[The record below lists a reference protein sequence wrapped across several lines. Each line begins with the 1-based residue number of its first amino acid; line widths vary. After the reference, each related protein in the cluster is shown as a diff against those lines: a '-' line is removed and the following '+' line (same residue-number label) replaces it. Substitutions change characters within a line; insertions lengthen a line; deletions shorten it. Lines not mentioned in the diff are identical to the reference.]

1 MFSWLLAL
9 TLVAGTLGAWW
20 LIVRTEYEMREDLLG
35 RTRLAAKT
43 VSPARVRALKSSEA
57 DLESADYRQL
67 KEHLMAIR
75 AADPN
80 CRFIYL
86 LGRKADGSL
95 FFFVDSEQVNSKD
108 YSPPGQAYD
117 EATAE
122 DLHVFDAKTASVV
135 GPASDHWGTW
145 ISALVPLIDPQN
157 GKVLAVLGM
166 DVDARDWNW
175 KVAARVAWPVGVM
188 LLMMIGLLTAL
199 SAAGRV
205 SASPKPVMRRLL
217 PFLTVMFLTLVAG
230 SALLLWRQHYN
241 RVIARTALVSG
252 EVERSMKTALEQ
264 QARGMSIAAQS
275 IALDPRVREA
285 LKAKDA
291 ERLLSDWRNLFE
303 KLSREQSLTHFLFY
317 DANRVCLLR
326 VHKPELH
333 GDQINSFLI
342 REAERTGKSAWGI
355 EMGAVGTATLR
366 IVQPVFSG
374 RRLVGYV
381 EIGKGL
387 EGILREL
394 QMPAELK
401 IAVSIRKD
409 MIRRE
414 AWEAGMRLLGREAS
428 WERLPHS
435 VIIYASQGHLPN
447 AFARLADHDPAGD
460 HHNATGRSITD
471 GGRNWKVTVS
481 PFTDASGKEIGDLF
495 IVNDITDLKAAFNRD
510 ITLGGIAG
518 ALVLFM
524 LLGLSFVVLRR
535 TDAGICAQQAEL
547 SKNEE
552 HLSAILRSIG
562 DGVIACD
569 TAGMVESLNE
579 AAELLTGWTSREAAG
594 RPVREIFRIINAHTR
609 ETAENPVFRAISEGV
624 NVDLANHTALIAKDG
639 TEHQIADS
647 CAPIKDASGAVIGA
661 VLVFRDVTEEYRRRE
676 ELRESEA
683 RFKQLAAQS
692 RTITWEVNEEGLYT
706 FVSQVVKEILGYDP
720 EELVGRLHFY
730 DLHPEEEEREAF
742 KSEIFEV
749 FARKEPFRDLVKSIR
764 CKNGEIRWFSINGIP
779 LLNPDGTLR
788 GYRCSE
794 TDITLR
800 KQMEAELESE
810 RLRLAGIIEGTHV
823 GTWEWNVQTGETVF
837 NERWAEIIGYTLEEI
852 SPTSIETWMKYV
864 HPDDLKQSGEQLEKH
879 FRGELDYY
887 DFEARMMHKSGEWI
901 WVLDRGK
908 VISWTRDGK
917 PLLMLGTHQ
926 DITERKRTEE
936 ALKDSER
943 KLASAVDIAKLG
955 YWELDMDSGIFT
967 FSDSFYAIFRT
978 TAEAVGGYR
987 MSVADYASHFV
998 HPEDARM
1005 VGEETR
1011 KALEADNP
1019 DLSHYLEHRMLYDDG
1034 SIGYIAV
1041 RYFIVKDST
1050 GKTVKTYGANQ
1061 DITERRRTEE
1071 ALLKANERFT
1081 LAVDGSNDGIWDW
1094 DIASNEVYLS
1104 PRWKQMLGYEDHEL
1118 ANHVDTFL
1126 RLVYDEDIE
1135 KVNESIRRYLEGEL
1149 KEYAIQF
1156 RMKHKDGSLRWVLS
1170 RGAAIRDKNNRA
1182 FRMAGSQSD
1191 ITEQKNAEAAIK
1203 AAKEQ
1208 AEAASKAK
1216 SEFLA
1221 NMSHEIRTPLNGV
1234 IGFTDLLR
1242 NTALS
1247 PEQHLY
1253 VENANVSGHALLNII
1268 TDILDFSKI
1277 EAGMMTLEIIKT
1289 DMFLLFEQSVDI
1301 VKFAAEKKK
1310 LEILLDIDNTM
1321 PRFAMVD
1328 PIRLNQ
1334 VLINLL
1340 GNAVKFT
1347 EKGEV
1352 ELKVRYKPLNHLRG
1366 TFSVSVRDTGI
1377 GISEAQKD
1385 KLFKAFS
1392 QADASTTRKFGG
1404 TGLGLII
1411 SDMVVKK
1418 MGGKIR
1424 VESVEGK
1431 GSTFFFDLTVDT
1443 EHGEARG
1450 YEDISHI
1457 KRCLIID
1464 DNANNRLILEH
1475 MLANWDIFC
1484 ESCGDG
1490 LTALKVLKKSK
1501 PFDVIICDYNMP
1513 PIDGLETIRL
1523 IREKLKL
1530 TPEKQPMIL
1539 LYSSSDDPD
1548 VHKKCDKLGVRF
1560 CIAKPVKQ
1568 EQLFACFAA
1577 AYEPASGESAAD
1589 RENAAT
1595 ATDAA
1600 PENAEPGPVI
1610 LVAED
1615 VQVNMMLTK
1624 VMLSKLFPCA
1634 VILEAENG
1642 KTAIRKYREFSPDL
1656 VLMDVQMPDMDGLD
1670 ATKEIRELERASGR
1684 HVPIIA
1690 LTAAAMKEEMEKC
1703 YQAGMDDFIT
1713 KPVDAKK
1720 LKTILDKYSPRGP
1733 NAAAEEKQPGRLP

>member
-1 MFSWLLAL
+1 MNFLHLVKDVIASRRLYTGLLAFI
-9 TLVAGTLGAWW
+9 LVAGMLGAWW
-20 LIVRTEYEMREDLLG
+20 LTVRTEREMREDLLG
-35 RTRLAAKT
+35 RTWLAART
-43 VSPARVRALKSSEA
+43 VNVARIKALTGSAA
-57 DLESADYRQL
+57 DLESADYQQL
-67 KEHLMAIR
+67 KEQFVAIR
-75 AADPN
+75 ATDPN

-86 LGRKADGSL
+86 LGRKADGSS
-95 FFFVDSEQVNSKD
+95 FIFADSEPVKSKD
-108 YSPPGQAYD
+108 YSPPGQVY
-117 EATAE
+117 EEMSAE
-122 DLHVFDAKTASVV
+122 YLRVFETKSALVV
-135 GPASDHWGTW
+135 GPVSDRWGTW
-145 ISALVPLIDPQN
+145 VSALVPMTDPQS

-166 DVDARDWNW
+166 DIDARDWKW
-175 KVAARVAWPVGVM
+175 KVAARAAWPVGVT
-188 LLMMIGLLTAL
+188 LLLMIGLLTAL
-199 SAAGRV
+199 FAAGRA

-217 PFLTVMFLTLVAG
+217 PFLTVMFLALVAS

-241 RVIARTALVSG
+241 RVIGRTALISG
-252 EVERSMKTALEQ
+252 EVEQGVKTALEQ
-264 QARGMSIAAQS
+264 QARGMSMAAQS
-275 IALDPRVREA
+275 IALDSRVREA
-285 LKAKDA
+285 LNAKDA

-303 KLSREQSLTHFLFY
+303 TLRREQSLTHLLFH
-317 DANRVCLLR
+317 DKNRVCLLR
-326 VHKPELH
+326 VHKPELR
-333 GDQINSFLI
+333 GDKLNRFLTL
-342 REAERTGKSAWGI
+342 EVERTGKSAWGI

-366 IVQPVFSG
+366 IVQPVFDG

-381 EIGKGL
+381 EMGKEI

-394 QMPAELK
+394 QTPSGLK
-401 IAVSIRKD
+401 IAVSIKKD
-409 MIRRE
+409 VIRRD
-414 AWEAGMRLLGREAS
+414 AWEAEMRLLGREPN

-435 VIIYASQGHLPN
+435 VIIYVSQEHLPD
-447 AFARLADHDPAGD
+447 AFARLADHDPLGD
-460 HHNATGRSITD
+460 HHNATGRSIAD
-471 GGRNWKVTVS
+471 GGRNWSVTVS
-481 PFTDASGKEIGDLF
+481 PFTDASGKELGDIL
-495 IVNDITDLKAAFNRD
+495 IVNDITDLKTTFNRD
-510 ITLGGIAG
+510 ITLGGIVG
-518 ALVLFM
+518 ALILATLF
-524 LLGLSFVVLRR
+524 GLSFVILRR

-547 SKNEE
+547 RKSEE

-562 DGVIACD
+562 DGVIACN
-569 TAGMVESLNE
+569 TAGVVVNLNA
-579 AAELLTGWTSREAAG
+579 AAEVLTGWTSDEAAG
-594 RPVREIFRIINAHTR
+594 RPIREVFRIVNAQSR
-609 ETAENPVFRAISEGV
+609 ETAEIPVFRTISEGV

-639 TEHQIADS
+639 TERQIADS
-647 CAPIKDASGAVIGA
+647 CAPIKDASGAVLGA

-676 ELRESEA
+676 ELRKSED

-692 RTITWEVNEEGLYT
+692 RTITWEVNAEGLYT
-706 FVSQVVKEILGYDP
+706 FVSHVVKEILGYDP

-730 DLHPEEEEREAF
+730 DLHPEEGERESF
-742 KSEIFEV
+742 KAAIFEV

-764 CKNGEIRWFSINGIP
+764 CKTGEIRWFSINGIP

-794 TDITLR
+794 TDITVR
-800 KQMEAELESE
+800 KEMEAELESE
-810 RLRLAGIIEGTHV
+810 RMRLAGIIEGTHV
-823 GTWEWNVQTGETVF
+823 GTWEWNIQTGGAVF

-852 SPTSIETWMKYV
+852 SPVSIETWTKYV
-864 HPDDLKQSGEQLEKH
+864 HPDDLKHSGEQLEKH
-879 FRGELDYY
+879 FRGELAYY
-887 DFEARMMHKSGEWI
+887 DFEVRMRHKNGEWV

-908 VISWTRDGK
+908 VISWTKDGK

-936 ALKDSER
+936 ALKTSET

-955 YWELDMDSGIFT
+955 YWELDIASGTFT

-978 TAEAVGGYR
+978 TAEKVGGYQ
-987 MSVADYASHFV
+987 MSISDYASHFV
-998 HPEDARM
+998 HPDDALM

-1011 KALEADNP
+1011 KSLEADNP
-1019 DLSHYLEHRMLYDDG
+1019 SLSHYLEHRMLYDDG
-1034 SIGYIAV
+1034 SVGYIAV

-1050 GKTVKTYGANQ
+1050 GKTVKTYGVNQ
-1061 DITERRRTEE
+1061 DITE
-1071 ALLKANERFT
+1071 
-1081 LAVDGSNDGIWDW
+1081 
-1094 DIASNEVYLS
+1094 
-1104 PRWKQMLGYEDHEL
+1104 
-1118 ANHVDTFL
+1118 
-1126 RLVYDEDIE
+1126 
-1135 KVNESIRRYLEGEL
+1135 
-1149 KEYAIQF
+1149 
-1156 RMKHKDGSLRWVLS
+1156 
-1170 RGAAIRDKNNRA
+1170 
-1182 FRMAGSQSD
+1182 
-1191 ITEQKNAEAAIK
+1191 QKKAEAAIK
-1203 AAKEQ
+1203 TAKEQ

-1247 PEQHLY
+1247 PEQQLY

-1310 LEILLDIDNTM
+1310 LEILLDIDSAM

-1347 EKGEV
+1347 GKGEV
-1352 ELKVRYKPLNHLRG
+1352 ELKVRYNPLNSGRG
-1366 TFSVSVRDTGI
+1366 TFSISVRDTGI
-1377 GISEAQKD
+1377 GISEVQKE

-1411 SDMVVKK
+1411 SDMVVQK

-1431 GSTFFFDLTVDT
+1431 GSIFFFDLTADT

-1475 MLANWDIFC
+1475 MLANWAIVC

-1490 LTALKVLKKSK
+1490 LTALKILKTSKS
-1501 PFDVIICDYNMP
+1501 FDIIICDYNMP
-1513 PIDGLETIRL
+1513 HIDGLETIRL
-1523 IREKLKL
+1523 IRENLKL

-1577 AYEPASGESAAD
+1577 AYEPAREKFAAG
-1589 RENAAT
+1589 RQNAAPT
-1595 ATDAA
+1595 PVADTV
-1600 PENAEPGPVI
+1600 PENAEPKIVI

-1624 VMLSKLFPCA
+1624 VMLSKLFQGA

-1642 KTAIRKYREFSPDL
+1642 NAAIQKYREFNPDL
-1656 VLMDVQMPDMDGLD
+1656 ILMDVQMPEMDGLD
-1670 ATKEIRELERASGR
+1670 ATKVIRELERVSGR

-1690 LTAAAMKEEMEKC
+1690 LTAAAMKEEMENC
-1703 YQAGMDDFIT
+1703 YKVGMDDFIT

-1720 LKTILDKYSPRGP
+1720 LKTVLDKYSQIVT
-1733 NAAAEEKQPGRLP
+1733 NAGNEKNK